1 MSSNKYVT
9 LSLYFTLSPEKSP
22 AEAITTV
29 NCFIKEKLCMEYKLF
44 ASENWD
50 KNHPEVVRFIH
61 PERIFPLKCAG
72 VPFIAAEEKT
82 VFCKSCVRYHIVM
95 NKVVPVIE

>member
-1 MSSNKYVT
+1 
-9 LSLYFTLSPEKSP
+9 
-22 AEAITTV
+22 
-29 NCFIKEKLCMEYKLF
+29 MEYKLF
-44 ASENWD
+44 ACENWD
-50 KNHPEVVRFIH
+50 KNHPEVVCCVH
-61 PERIFPLKCAG
+61 LEGIFPLKCAG

>member
-9 LSLYFTLSPEKSP
+9 LSLYFTHPQEKPP

-44 ASENWD
+44 TCENWD
-50 KNHPEVVRFIH
+50 KKHPEVVRFIH
-61 PERIFPLKCAG
+61 PEGIFPLKKRTFLG
-72 VPFIAAEEKT
+72 SLLKKKT

>member
-9 LSLYFTLSPEKSP
+9 LSLYFTLSPKKSP
-22 AEAITTV
+22 AEAIAAV
-29 NCFIKEKLCMEYKLF
+29 NRLIKEKLCMEYKLF

-50 KNHPEVVRFIH
+50 KKHPEVVRFIH
-61 PERIFPLKCAG
+61 PERIFPLKERTFLG
-72 VPFIAAEEKT
+72 SLLKKKT

-95 NKVVPVIE
+95 NKIVPVIE